1 MAEQKKKPGFLDI
14 ARALKQKPMLV
25 IFLLGFASGTPFLL
39 TLRTLQAWMTE
50 SNVNLSTIGFFALA
64 GLPYTLKFLWAP
76 VFDRFSLPLGRRRGW
91 LIVTQAALTVCLLGM
106 SLTDPQASTWTMAL
120 FALLVSFFS
129 ASQDIVVDAY
139 RREIVKDEELALGS
153 SVYVS
158 GYFIAMWVTN
168 GLALAMAEFMPWPQV
183 YLIMTVV
190 MGTAILTTLWADEP
204 PMNVVPPRNLKEAM
218 VSPLVEFFQ
227 RGGAIWVLLFVL
239 CFKMGDA
246 IAGSMLTPFYL
257 KMGYTKLEIAA
268 IAKTLSLP
276 FKVFGGFLGGALIL
290 RLGLMP
296 CLWIFGILQAAS
308 TASFASL
315 ALMEHSQVLL
325 GLVILF
331 EDTTAAMGTAA
342 YAGFMALMTNRKFTA
357 TQYALLSALSAVP
370 MRVFSSMAGVMAENF
385 GWPQFF
391 FICTALAIPG
401 MALIPVL
408 QRNNKLS

>member
-1 MAEQKKKPGFLDI
+1 MAEQKKPGFLDI
-14 ARALKQKPMLV
+14 LRALKQKPMLV
-25 IFLLGFASGTPFLL
+25 IFCLGFASGTPFLL

-50 SNVNLSTIGFFALA
+50 ANVNLSTIGFFALA
-64 GLPYTLKFLWAP
+64 GLPYTLKFIWAP
-76 VFDRFSLPLGRRRGW
+76 VFDRYSLPLGRRRGW
-91 LIVTQAALTVCLLGM
+91 MLAMQIALTCFITGM
-106 SLTDPQASTWTMAL
+106 AVTDPQANTWQMAL

-129 ASQDIVVDAY
+129 ASLDIVVDAY
-139 RREIVKDEELALGS
+139 RREIVRDDELALGS

-168 GLALAMAEFMPWPQV
+168 GLALAMAQFMPWSQV
-183 YLIMTVV
+183 YLIMAAV
-190 MGTAILTTLWADEP
+190 MGLTIFGTLWAEEP
-204 PMNVVPPRNLKEAM
+204 PLTVTPPRNLREAM

-276 FKVFGGFLGGALIL
+276 FKVFGGFLGGAMIL

-296 CLWIFGILQAAS
+296 CLWIFGVLQAAS
-308 TASFASL
+308 TAAFASL
-315 ALMEHSQVLL
+315 AIIEHNQALL
-325 GLVILF
+325 GAVILF

-342 YAGFMALMTNRKFTA
+342 YTGFMALMTNRKFTA

-385 GWPQFF
+385 GWVQFF
-391 FICTALAIPG
+391 LICTALAIPG

-408 QRNNKLS
+408 ARNNKV